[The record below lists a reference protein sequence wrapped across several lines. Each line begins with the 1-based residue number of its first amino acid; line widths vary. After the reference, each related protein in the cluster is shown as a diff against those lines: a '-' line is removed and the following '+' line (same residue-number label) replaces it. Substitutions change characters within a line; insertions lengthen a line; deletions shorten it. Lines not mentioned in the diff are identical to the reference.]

1 MGWFNKM
8 QKRFDPLGYKLRK
21 ADPIREALFGPLE
34 GGGDQQQAAQSMFAA
49 PRPYTGFGQQQ
60 APMQMQ
66 PQMPP
71 RQLVGAPRQMGQ
83 PMGVQPGQPMGQ
95 PLPMGQPGAPRPLVG
110 TPRLQQQATVN
121 ALRTPTPIV

>member
-1 MGWFNKM
+1 MGWFNSVLKF
-8 QKRFDPLGYKLRK
+8 QKKFDPLSYNISK
-21 ADPIREALFGPLE
+21 AAGLTPNDP
-34 GGGDQQQAAQSMFAA
+34 QQQAMPSMFAA

-71 RQLVGAPRQMGQ
+71 RQLVGAPRQLMGQ
-83 PMGVQPGQPMGQ
+83 PM
-95 PLPMGQPGAPRPLVG
+95 PMGQPGAPRPLVG

>member
-1 MGWFNKM
+1 MSWFNKI

-34 GGGDQQQAAQSMFAA
+34 GGGNNPAAVATPLA
-49 PRPYTGFGQQQ
+49 PRGPYTGFGQQQ
-60 APMQMQ
+60 APMQQ
-66 PQMPP
+66 PMGPQRTM
-71 RQLVGAPRQMGQ
+71 VGAPR
-83 PMGVQPGQPMGQ
+83 QPMGQ

-110 TPRLQQQATVN
+110 APRLQQQATVN

>member
-21 ADPIREALFGPLE
+21 ADPIREALLGPLE
-34 GGGDQQQAAQSMFAA
+34 GGGDQQQAMPSMFAA

-71 RQLVGAPRQMGQ
+71 RQLVGAPRQPMGQ
-83 PMGVQPGQPMGQ
+83 PM
-95 PLPMGQPGAPRPLVG
+95 PMGQPGAPRPLVG